1 MADMTEGA
9 PPGSNSIKP
18 SKPKPPQK
26 QSKTR
31 PGSKLKT
38 ELNVELTQNTLGK
51 SESSPDQLHTH
62 YQHSFTTPQESQ
74 KDLLQYNLQPHH
86 HNDSFGFS
94 ESKHAVVAHTNSNI
108 LSDRKW
114 SDPVSSQQN
123 QHINASNHNL
133 NSNMNGTGNNNN
145 SKQFQSVSANL
156 EYSLIGNIIS
166 NKPTTHLHSTSPY
179 VDATRSSVSPA
190 SLTTSEERSPQQQ
203 HHYSHEQQELE
214 QQLRLPGSNTKL
226 NQYTLAYSPSSTA
239 HGQTFTEVLEAVET
253 IENIQNKQNQNLH
266 EWQLD
271 NTKNP
276 KRPISF
282 TIAKSPGG
290 STINNNNNN
299 IGNDGNHGFDS
310 GDSESGRF
318 GNSSRLDLALYDP
331 RNGSENRQTHSLQ
344 NNSYF
349 NQQHHHP
356 LRQQEQQQQQQLLQY
371 QPHMLA
377 QPRQQQSF
385 GKSNHSQLDAN
396 GFLSSRTWDTEPADI
411 YARVMKPYS
420 YTSEYHQLTMYIR
433 ARFSREDQL
442 KIAKCIAS
450 YRPSFIACTNTLKED
465 DLIFM
470 ERCFQRT
477 LIEYEKY
484 ISFSGTPTVVW
495 RRTGQIAAVGR
506 EFCILTGWPLKQLL
520 SENTFIVELMDDESA
535 LEYFEIFSTMAFG
548 DSIGA
553 NMTECTLMTPQGKGI
568 KTTSIWTLK
577 RDVFGIPM
585 MIIGNFLPIL
595 K

>member
-1 MADMTEGA
+1 ML
-9 PPGSNSIKP
+9 
-18 SKPKPPQK
+18 
-26 QSKTR
+26 TR
-31 PGSKLKT
+31 
-38 ELNVELTQNTLGK
+38 
-51 SESSPDQLHTH
+51 
-62 YQHSFTTPQESQ
+62 
-74 KDLLQYNLQPHH
+74 
-86 HNDSFGFS
+86 
-94 ESKHAVVAHTNSNI
+94 
-108 LSDRKW
+108 
-114 SDPVSSQQN
+114 
-123 QHINASNHNL
+123 
-133 NSNMNGTGNNNN
+133 
-145 SKQFQSVSANL
+145 
-156 EYSLIGNIIS
+156 
-166 NKPTTHLHSTSPY
+166 
-179 VDATRSSVSPA
+179 
-190 SLTTSEERSPQQQ
+190 QQQ
-203 HHYSHEQQELE
+203 
-214 QQLRLPGSNTKL
+214 
-226 NQYTLAYSPSSTA
+226 
-239 HGQTFTEVLEAVET
+239 
-253 IENIQNKQNQNLH
+253 
-266 EWQLD
+266 
-271 NTKNP
+271 
-276 KRPISF
+276 
-282 TIAKSPGG
+282 
-290 STINNNNNN
+290 
-299 IGNDGNHGFDS
+299 
-310 GDSESGRF
+310 
-318 GNSSRLDLALYDP
+318 
-331 RNGSENRQTHSLQ
+331 
-344 NNSYF
+344 
-349 NQQHHHP
+349 
-356 LRQQEQQQQQQLLQY
+356 
-371 QPHMLA
+371 
-377 QPRQQQSF
+377 RQQQSF
-385 GKSNHSQLDAN
+385 SKSNHPQLDAN

-411 YARVMKPYS
+411 YSRVTKPYS

-442 KIAKCIAS
+442 KIAKCIAN